1 MATIIRLDHQITDV
15 SAPRVLITLTSDDF
29 SQTGEIVG
37 SMTSAALGG
46 APMQWG
52 GIEGGWIR
60 ENGGIRA
67 QDAPTNRNIEL
78 RPLPQDISVRFTAV
92 TIPTNGRIIISLRS
106 SEDASTRASLRLE
119 AGGVLRFENRVN
131 DAIELSNTVNAVN
144 AGDRVQIMAEGDSLK
159 ALVNGVSVLSFT
171 TSITGP
177 GGVRLSAYRE
187 STAVIDDLKIEQI

>member
-1 MATIIRLDHQITDV
+1 MATIIRLDQSITNSD
-15 SAPRVLITLTSDDF
+15 APRILKPITSDDF
-29 SQTGEIVG
+29 SGSGEIVG
-37 SMTSAALGG
+37 STTTAALGG
-46 APMQWG
+46 TPMQWG
-52 GIEGGWIR
+52 GLAGGWIR

-106 SEDASTRASLRLE
+106 SEDAATRASLRLE

-131 DAIELSNTVNAVN
+131 DVIEPSSTVNAVS
-144 AGDRVQIMAEGDSLK
+144 AGDRVQILAEGDTLK

-171 TSITGP
+171 TPITGS
-177 GGVRLSAYRE
+177 GGVRLSTYQE
-187 STAVIDDLKIEQI
+187 STAVIDDLVIEQL

>member
-1 MATIIRLDHQITDV
+1 MATVIRLDHQITDV

-46 APMQWG
+46 DPMEWG
-52 GIEGGWIR
+52 GLAGGWIR

-78 RPLPQDISVRFTAV
+78 RPLPQDVSVRFTAV
-92 TIPTNGRIIISLRS
+92 TLPTNGRVIISLRS

-131 DAIELSNTVNAVN
+131 NVIETSNTVNAVN
-144 AGDRVQIMAEGDSLK
+144 AGDRVQILAEGESLK
-159 ALVNGVSVLSFT
+159 ALVNGVAVLSFT

-177 GGVRLSAYRE
+177 GGVRLSTYLE

>member
-1 MATIIRLDHQITDV
+1 MAIIIRLDQSITN
-15 SAPRVLITLTSDDF
+15 SNAPRILEAITSDDF
-29 SQTGEIVG
+29 SGSGEIVG
-37 SMTSAALGG
+37 STTTAALGG
-46 APMQWG
+46 SPMQWG

-67 QDAPTNRNIEL
+67 QDAPTSRNIEL
-78 RPLPQDISVRFTAV
+78 RPLPQDLSVRFTAV

-159 ALVNGVSVLSFT
+159 ALVNGVRVLSFT

-177 GGVRLSAYRE
+177 GGVRLSAYLE